1 VELRQYRHVLALADH
16 ASFRK
21 ASEALG
27 ISQPALT
34 KSLFQIERDVGQR
47 LFDRHGQTIS
57 PTVFGAIVVDTAR
70 NMLDAQE
77 AMTRAIG
84 QTAALDAGE
93 LSVGV
98 GPYTADTWMGQ
109 VSGRL
114 LERYPRLRISIHVE
128 PWESLPDLL
137 HGGRVDLFVA
147 SIEQIRGRKEFRVVE
162 FSEQRGIWI
171 CRAGHPLAGQA
182 SPSRSALCQY
192 VMISP
197 QLTPGIQRWLEAV
210 ETPWRGFRRRVNTSS
225 VTMIKAMV
233 RQSDAVTLIH
243 PDEVRVEL
251 ARGDF
256 VPLDIGAP
264 PLTFHTGL
272 VWLADRSLSPAGI
285 AFAREMFA
293 EVGVDAESSLRR
305 SAVGGKAGS

>member
-1 VELRQYRHVLALADH
+1 MELRQYRHVLALADR
-16 ASFRK
+16 ASFRE

-34 KSLFQIERDVGQR
+34 KSLFQIERKVGQR
-47 LFDRHGQTIS
+47 LFDRHGQTIA
-57 PTVFGAIVVDTAR
+57 PTVFGAIVIETAR
-70 NMLDAQE
+70 KMLDSQE

-84 QTAALDAGE
+84 QTASLDAGE
-93 LSVGV
+93 LSIGA

-114 LERYPRLRISIHVE
+114 LQRYPRLCISIRVE

-137 HGGRVDLFVA
+137 RQGRVDLFVA
-147 SIEQIRGRKEFRVVE
+147 SIEHIHGRKEFRVVE
-162 FSEQRGIWI
+162 FPEQRGMWV
-171 CRAGHPLAGQA
+171 CRAGHPLAGHA
-182 SPSRSALCQY
+182 SLPRSALRDY

-197 QLTPGIQRWLEAV
+197 QLTPRIRRWLEAG
-210 ETPWRGFRRRVNTSS
+210 ERRPRGFRRHINTTS

-233 RQSDAVTLIH
+233 RQGDAISLIH
-243 PDEVRVEL
+243 PDEVREEL

-256 VPLDIGAP
+256 VPLDFGAP
-264 PLTFHTGL
+264 SLTFHTGL
-272 VWLADRSLSPAGI
+272 VWLADRSLSPAGR

-293 EVGVDAESSLRR
+293 EVGVDAGSSLRE
-305 SAVGGKAGS
+305 SVVGGKAGS

>member
-1 VELRQYRHVLALADH
+1 VLALADH

-27 ISQPALT
+27 ITQPALT
-34 KSLFQIERDVGQR
+34 KSLFQIEREVGQR

-70 NMLDAQE
+70 RILDSQE
-77 AMTRAIG
+77 SMTRVIG
-84 QTAALDAGE
+84 QTASLDAGE
-93 LSVGV
+93 LCVGV

-114 LERYPRLRISIHVE
+114 LQQYPRLRISIHVE

-137 HGGRVDLFVA
+137 HRGRVDLFVA
-147 SIEQIRGRKEFRVVE
+147 STEQIRGRKEFRVVE
-162 FSEQRGIWI
+162 FPEQRGIWI

-197 QLTPGIQRWLEAV
+197 QLTPRIQRWLEAV
-210 ETPWRGFRRRVNTSS
+210 EGRSRGFRRRVNTTS
-225 VTMIKAMV
+225 VTMIEAMV
-233 RQSDAVTLIH
+233 RESDAVTLIH

-251 ARGDF
+251 ARGEF
-256 VPLDIGAP
+256 VPLDFGAP

-272 VWLADRSLSPAGI
+272 VWLADRSLSPAGV

-293 EVGVDAESSLRR
+293 EVGVDAESSLR
-305 SAVGGKAGS
+305 

>member
-1 VELRQYRHVLALADH
+1 VELRQYRHVLALADQ

-34 KSLFQIERDVGQR
+34 KSLYQIEREVGQR

-70 NMLDAQE
+70 NMLDSHE
-77 AMTRAIG
+77 SMTRVIDQIASM
-84 QTAALDAGE
+84 DAGE

-109 VSGRL
+109 VAGRL
-114 LERYPRLRISIHVE
+114 LQRFPRLRVSIQVE
-128 PWESLPDLL
+128 PWESLPELL
-137 HGGRVDLFVA
+137 RRGRVDLFVA
-147 SIEQIRGRKEFRVVE
+147 SIEQIRGRKEFLVVE
-162 FSEQRGIWI
+162 FPEQRGIWI
-171 CRAGHPLAGQA
+171 CRAGHPLTGRV
-182 SPSRSALCQY
+182 SPSRSALCDY

-197 QLTPGIQRWLEAV
+197 QLTPRIRRWLEA
-210 ETPWRGFRRRVNTSS
+210 EERPTQGFRRHVNATS

-233 RQSDAVTLIH
+233 RQGDAVSLIH
-243 PDEVRVEL
+243 PDEVQVEL
-251 ARGDF
+251 ARGEFVLLDF
-256 VPLDIGAP
+256 GAP
-264 PLTFHTGL
+264 PLTFQTGL

-285 AFAREMFA
+285 AFAREMLG
-293 EVGVDAESSLRR
+293 EVGVDAESSLR
-305 SAVGGKAGS
+305 

>member
-34 KSLFQIERDVGQR
+34 KSLFQIERAVGQR

-70 NMLDAQE
+70 KMLDSQE

-84 QTAALDAGE
+84 QTAAVDAGE

-98 GPYTADTWMGQ
+98 GPYIADTWMGQ

-114 LERYPRLRISIHVE
+114 LERYPRLRISIYVE

-137 HGGRVDLFVA
+137 HRGRVDLFVA

-162 FSEQRGIWI
+162 FPEQRGIWI
-171 CRAGHPLAGQA
+171 CRAGHPLTGQA

-197 QLTPGIQRWLEAV
+197 QLTPRIQRWLEAV
-210 ETPWRGFRRRVNTSS
+210 ETPSRGSRRRVNTTS

-251 ARGDF
+251 ARGEF
-256 VPLDIGAP
+256 VPLDFGAP

-272 VWLADRSLSPAGI
+272 VWLADRSLSPAGV

-293 EVGVDAESSLRR
+293 EVGVDAESSLR
-305 SAVGGKAGS
+305 

>member
-34 KSLFQIERDVGQR
+34 KSLFQIEREVGQR

-57 PTVFGAIVVDTAR
+57 RTVFGAIVVDTAR
-70 NMLDAQE
+70 EMLDSQE

-84 QTAALDAGE
+84 QTAALDTGE
-93 LSVGV
+93 LSVAV
-98 GPYTADTWMGQ
+98 GPYTADTWMGK

-114 LERYPRLRISIHVE
+114 LERYPRLRIAIHVE
-128 PWESLPDLL
+128 PWESLPALL
-137 HGGRVDLFVA
+137 HRRRVDLFVA

-162 FSEQRGIWI
+162 FPEQRGIWI
-171 CRAGHPLAGQA
+171 CRAGHPLTGQA
-182 SPSRSALCQY
+182 SPSRSALCEY

-197 QLTPGIQRWLEAV
+197 QLTPRIQRWLEAV
-210 ETPWRGFRRRVNTSS
+210 EARSRGFRRRVDTTS

-233 RQSDAVTLIH
+233 RESDAVTLIH

-251 ARGDF
+251 ARGEF
-256 VPLDIGAP
+256 VPLDFGAP

-272 VWLADRSLSPAGI
+272 VWLADRSLSPAGV

-293 EVGVDAESSLRR
+293 EVGVDAESSLR
-305 SAVGGKAGS
+305 

>member
-1 VELRQYRHVLALADH
+1 MELRQYRHVLALAEH
-16 ASFRK
+16 AGFRK

-34 KSLFQIERDVGQR
+34 KSLFQIEREVGQR

-70 NMLDAQE
+70 KMLDSQE
-77 AMTRAIG
+77 AMTRAIS
-84 QTAALDAGE
+84 QTASLDAGE
-93 LSVGV
+93 LSIGV

-128 PWESLPDLL
+128 PWENLPDLL
-137 HGGRVDLFVA
+137 RRGRVDLFVA
-147 SIEQIRGRKEFRVVE
+147 YIEQIPSRREFRVVE
-162 FSEQRGIWI
+162 FPEQHGIWI
-171 CRAGHPLAGQA
+171 CRAGHPLTGRA
-182 SPSRSALCQY
+182 SPSRSALCDY
-192 VMISP
+192 VMMSP
-197 QLTPGIQRWLEAV
+197 QLTPRIRRWLEGQK
-210 ETPWRGFRRRVNTSS
+210 PGSQGFRRHVNTAS

-233 RQSDAVTLIH
+233 RQGDAVSLIH

-251 ARGDF
+251 ARGEF
-256 VPLDIGAP
+256 VPVDFGAP
-264 PLTFHTGL
+264 PLTFRTGL
-272 VWLADRSLSPAGI
+272 VWLADRSLSPAGL

-293 EVGVDAESSLRR
+293 EVGVDSESALR
-305 SAVGGKAGS
+305 

>member
-1 VELRQYRHVLALADH
+1 VELRHYRHVLALAEH
-16 ASFRK
+16 ASLRK
-21 ASEALG
+21 ASKSLG

-34 KSLFQIERDVGQR
+34 KSLFLIEQEVGQR

-70 NMLDAQE
+70 KMLDSQE
-77 AMTRAIG
+77 AMTRAID

-98 GPYTADTWMGQ
+98 GPYAADTWMGQ

-114 LERYPRLRISIHVE
+114 LQRYPRLRISIHVE
-128 PWESLPDLL
+128 PWENLPDLL
-137 HGGRVDLFVA
+137 RRGRVDLFVA
-147 SIEQIRGRKEFRVVE
+147 YIEQIPSRREFRVVE
-162 FSEQRGIWI
+162 FPEQHGIWI
-171 CRAGHPLAGQA
+171 CRAGHPLAGRA
-182 SPSRSALCQY
+182 SPSRSELCEY

-197 QLTPGIQRWLEAV
+197 TLTHRIRRWLEGQK
-210 ETPWRGFRRRVNTSS
+210 PGSQGFRRHVNTAS

-233 RQSDAVTLIH
+233 RQGDAVTMIH
-243 PDEVRVEL
+243 PDEVQVEI

-256 VPLDIGAP
+256 VQLDFGAP
-264 PLTFHTGL
+264 PLPYHVGL

-285 AFAREMFA
+285 AFAREMLA
-293 EVGVDAESSLRR
+293 EVGVDAESSLR
-305 SAVGGKAGS
+305 